1 MGEMNREAGYKRSLA
16 DISPVRPKIVESN
29 SDNLQ
34 GNDQDSTINRGSY
47 PYAFKRE
54 LAMAGYNP
62 AEIMIA
68 FTRELVGNME
78 PISLSPGKAQSLEN
92 S

>member
-16 DISPVRPKIVESN
+16 DISPIRPKLVVPNNE
-29 SDNLQ
+29 NLQ
-34 GNDQDSTINRGSY
+34 ATDESPTDNRGSY
-47 PYAFKRE
+47 PYAFRRE

-78 PISLSPGKAQSLEN
+78 PISLSPGEAQSLEN